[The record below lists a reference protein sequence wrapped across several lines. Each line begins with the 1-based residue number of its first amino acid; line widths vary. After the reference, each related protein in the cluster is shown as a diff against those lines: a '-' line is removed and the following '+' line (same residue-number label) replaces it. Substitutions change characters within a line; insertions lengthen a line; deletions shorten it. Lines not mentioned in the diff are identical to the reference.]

1 MKLSLLLLLAVSTG
15 SSVLQVS
22 EAQTESEPVEDLA
35 VYFVNDTPIIDVDRR
50 RLFAQF
56 EINRADI
63 DFQITCGI
71 ATLNIREDCSS
82 GQYELRDFPPGLY
95 TFRVV
100 ARDLT
105 NKERTVTRTR
115 IVLHPDASLC
125 SLVLRNRGVIVNGNS
140 ATFFFAGVGAT
151 SQFFCGLDQ
160 SKPTECSSPFTIDDL
175 AAGDHRLKI
184 IPRGSCGRRNRPT
197 AVRFQIQ

>member
-1 MKLSLLLLLAVSTG
+1 M
-15 SSVLQVS
+15 
-22 EAQTESEPVEDLA
+22 
-35 VYFVNDTPIIDVDRR
+35 
-50 RLFAQF
+50 
-56 EINRADI
+56 
-63 DFQITCGI
+63 
-71 ATLNIREDCSS
+71 
-82 GQYELRDFPPGLY
+82 
-95 TFRVV
+95 V

-160 SKPTECSSPFTIDDL
+160 SKPTECESFWKQCGVVAKLFVWEGGLTDTVYILMSLLLLHNEGLWLALWMHVMTWHIRYIPVIKTWSYETCWCCANWKFIFRSNSALTLNTNVTHINAHNSPLEGATQ
-175 AAGDHRLKI
+175 LKQASLDFSFCFLKLVHLPI
-184 IPRGSCGRRNRPT
+184 IIHVHASFISY
-197 AVRFQIQ
+197 A